1 MGEEV
6 VMVPG
11 AGVGGKEVE
20 AVTGLGVAG
29 PLGGEEVVVEET
41 AAGGDV
47 LEALED
53 TCDRAAVKD
62 RHLPVNDE
70 ARTDVNRDPELWS
83 LLLARGGR
91 VVAAQVER
99 EHSSFR

>member
-1 MGEEV
+1 VREDV

-11 AGVGGKEVE
+11 AGVSGEEVE
-20 AVTGLGVAG
+20 AVAGLGVAS

-62 RHLPVNDE
+62 RDLPVDNE
-70 ARTDVNRDPELWS
+70 AGADVNRDPELGS

-99 EHSSFR
+99 EDSSFR